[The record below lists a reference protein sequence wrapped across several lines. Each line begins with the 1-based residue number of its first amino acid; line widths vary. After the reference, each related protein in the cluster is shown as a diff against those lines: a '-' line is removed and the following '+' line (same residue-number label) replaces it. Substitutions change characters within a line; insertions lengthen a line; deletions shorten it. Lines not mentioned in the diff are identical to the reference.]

1 MPYHFRTLLIFLF
14 VTTATFA
21 QKKFEVNDLVKLV
34 GISDPQISPDSKTI
48 AIIVSRGDTVSNTYK
63 TELSLV
69 VLCP

>member
-1 MPYHFRTLLIFLF
+1 MPYHFTTLLIFLF